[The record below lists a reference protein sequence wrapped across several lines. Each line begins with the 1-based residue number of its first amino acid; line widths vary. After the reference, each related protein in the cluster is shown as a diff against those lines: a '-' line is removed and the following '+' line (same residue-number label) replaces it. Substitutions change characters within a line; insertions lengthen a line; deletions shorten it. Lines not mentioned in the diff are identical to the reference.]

1 VNITDVK
8 KQIKEKSLS
17 SFYIFTGEEIE
28 VQRIYINKIA
38 EVANMSVVRANSISD
53 IWYTMTRPSLIDE
66 KHVYVV
72 RDDKDFNSNTTLQK
86 QLQEDVLNG
95 NILIILLT
103 SVDKRTILYKTF
115 KDAIITFE
123 HLSTDVLIKYVQREI
138 ALNTSDIKHLIEL
151 CENDYSRIL
160 LEIDKIK
167 RYATNGVDKAFK
179 ELVEQGVIYSPPKDA
194 IFDFVDAVL
203 RRQVGRA
210 YNLLEQCYAVGESNV
225 AILSVLYTTAKQTLQ
240 VQSCESRDIAQATG
254 LTAWQVKCAKER
266 MGKYYIG
273 ELVGMLR
280 LIQKIQKDIVTGQM
294 DESMSVEYFLVN
306 VL

>member
-1 VNITDVK
+1 MNITDVK

-38 EVANMSVVRANSISD
+38 EVSNMSVVRANSISD
-53 IWYTMTRPSLIDE
+53 IWNIMTRPTLIDE

-72 RDDKDFNSNTTLQK
+72 RDDKDFNSNATLQK

-103 SVDKRTILYKTF
+103 KVDKRTLLYKTF
-115 KDAIITFE
+115 KDTIITFE
-123 HLSTDVLIKYVQREI
+123 YLSTDILIKHVQSNI
-138 ALNTSDIKHLIEL
+138 ALNKSNSKRLIEL
-151 CENDYSRIL
+151 CANDYSRIL
-160 LEIDKIK
+160 LEIDKIT
-167 RYATNGVDKAFK
+167 RYDTKNVDKAFE
-179 ELVEQGVIYSPPKDA
+179 ELVEQGTIYTPPKDA

-203 RRQVGRA
+203 RRQVSRA
-210 YNLLEQCYAVGESNV
+210 YNLLEQCYAVGESNM
-225 AILSVLYTTAKQTLQ
+225 ALLSVLYSNAKQMLQ
-240 VQSCESRDIAQATG
+240 VQSCESRDIVKSTG

-266 MGKYYIG
+266 IGKYRIG
-273 ELVGMLR
+273 ELVYMLK
-280 LIQKIQKDIVTGQM
+280 LIQKIQKGIVTGQI
-294 DESMSVEYFLVN
+294 DEYMSVEYLLVN

>member
-1 VNITDVK
+1 MNITDVK

-38 EVANMSVVRANSISD
+38 EVSNMSVVRANSISD
-53 IWYTMTRPSLIDE
+53 IWNIMTRPTLIDE

-72 RDDKDFNSNTTLQK
+72 RDDKDFNSNATLQK

-103 SVDKRTILYKTF
+103 
-115 KDAIITFE
+115 
-123 HLSTDVLIKYVQREI
+123 I
-138 ALNTSDIKHLIEL
+138 ALNKSNSKRLIDL
-151 CENDYSRIL
+151 CANDYSRIL
-160 LEIDKIK
+160 LDIDKIT
-167 RYATNGVDKAFK
+167 RYDTKNVDKAFE
-179 ELVEQGVIYSPPKDA
+179 ELVEQGTIYTPPKDA

-203 RRQVGRA
+203 RRQVSRA
-210 YNLLEQCYAVGESNV
+210 YNLLEQCYAVGESNM
-225 AILSVLYTTAKQTLQ
+225 ALLSVLYSNAKQMLQ
-240 VQSCESRDIAQATG
+240 VQSCESRDIVKSTG

-266 MGKYYIG
+266 IGKYRIG
-273 ELVGMLR
+273 ELVYMLK
-280 LIQKIQKDIVTGQM
+280 LIQKIQKGIVTGQI
-294 DESMSVEYFLVN
+294 DEYMSVEYLLVN

>member
-1 VNITDVK
+1 MNITDVK

-38 EVANMSVVRANSISD
+38 EVSNMSVVRANSISD
-53 IWYTMTRPSLIDE
+53 IWNIMTRPTLIDE

-72 RDDKDFNSNTTLQK
+72 RDDKDFNSNATLQK

-103 SVDKRTILYKTF
+103 NVDKRTLLYKTF
-115 KDAIITFE
+115 KDTIITFE
-123 HLSTDVLIKYVQREI
+123 YLSTDILIKHVQSNI
-138 ALNTSDIKHLIEL
+138 ALNKSNSKRLIEL
-151 CENDYSRIL
+151 CANDYSRIL
-160 LEIDKIK
+160 LEIDKIT
-167 RYATNGVDKAFK
+167 RYDTKNVDKAFE
-179 ELVEQGVIYSPPKDA
+179 ELVEQGTIYTPPKDA

-203 RRQVGRA
+203 RRQVSRA
-210 YNLLEQCYAVGESNV
+210 YNLLEQCYAVGESNM
-225 AILSVLYTTAKQTLQ
+225 ALLSVLYSNAKQMLQ
-240 VQSCESRDIAQATG
+240 VQSCESRDIVKSTG

-266 MGKYYIG
+266 IGKYRIG
-273 ELVGMLR
+273 ELVYMLK
-280 LIQKIQKDIVTGQM
+280 LIQKIQKGIVTGQI
-294 DESMSVEYFLVN
+294 DEYMSVEYLLVN

>member
-1 VNITDVK
+1 MNITDVK

-38 EVANMSVVRANSISD
+38 EVSNMSVVRANSISD
-53 IWYTMTRPSLIDE
+53 IWLTMTRPTLIDE

-72 RDDKDFNSNTTLQK
+72 RDDKDFNSNATLQK

-103 SVDKRTILYKTF
+103 NVDKRTLLYKTF
-115 KDAIITFE
+115 KDTIITFE
-123 HLSTDVLIKYVQREI
+123 YLSTDILIKHVQSEI
-138 ALNTSDIKHLIEL
+138 ALNKSNSKRLIEL
-151 CENDYSRIL
+151 CANDYSRIL
-160 LEIDKIK
+160 LEIDKIT
-167 RYATNGVDKAFK
+167 RYATKDVDKAFE
-179 ELVEQGVIYSPPKDA
+179 ELVEQGTIYTPPKDA

-203 RRQVGRA
+203 RRQVSRA
-210 YNLLEQCYAVGESNV
+210 YNLLEQCYAVGESNM
-225 AILSVLYTTAKQTLQ
+225 ALLSVLYGNVKQMLQ
-240 VQSCESRDIAQATG
+240 VQSCESRDIVKSTG

-266 MGKYYIG
+266 IGKYRIG
-273 ELVGMLR
+273 ELVYMLK
-280 LIQKIQKDIVTGQM
+280 LIQKIQKGIVTGQI
-294 DESMSVEYFLVN
+294 DEYMSVEYLLVN